1 MKCISCD
8 TDISPKWRHAIDA
21 NVCPFCG
28 QHIVEEHL
36 KNCLVSLAK
45 AMEEM
50 QKYPEQLNDWLL
62 SNHGYIK
69 TDNPDLKTYLT
80 PEAAQEIRKEAKSA
94 EAQEKRHST
103 VTIKL
108 PGGKTQEVQ
117 VEKTQSEEKTNGFF
131 ERAEALKTVG
141 KAPKNQGETE
151 APKSVLQKTSHLREL
166 AQKIKAEAAG
176 GFATH
181 NQQSDQDQM
190 APINDIEGQDAQM
203 DGEIDYADLIHSSEE
218 ISSAMPYSS
227 GGDDDEIPSVVM
239 NMARRAAANKPGDA
253 KARDMERLAEIQ
265 NKVADGQKRLG
276 TGGFG
281 RA

>member
-69 TDNPDLKTYLT
+69 TDSPDLKSYLT
-80 PEAAQEIRKEAKSA
+80 PEAAQEVRKEAKSA

-117 VEKTQSEEKTNGFF
+117 VEKTQSEERTSGFF
-131 ERAEALKTVG
+131 ERAEALKSVG
-141 KAPKNQGETE
+141 KAPRNPGEAG
-151 APKSVLQKTSHLREL
+151 APKSVLEKTSHLREL

-176 GFATH
+176 GFAAH
-181 NQQSDQDQM
+181 DPSDQYQM
-190 APINDIEGQDAQM
+190 APMSDNYEGQDAQM
-203 DGEIDYADLIHSSEE
+203 DGEIDYADLINSSQE
-218 ISSAMPYSS
+218 ISSAAPYSDS
-227 GGDDDEIPSVVM
+227 GDDEIPSVVL
-239 NMARRAAANKPGDA
+239 NMARRASANKPGDA
-253 KARDMERLAEIQ
+253 KARDMERLQEMH